1 MEKKELRRIVAERKR
16 QRSEEELLGL
26 SLSAAKSLLAN
37 PHVRSAHTVLLYY
50 SMKGETDTHRLV
62 DELYRRGLEVLLPKV
77 VGDGIMTLIS
87 YTGNDCLKPSGKF
100 HILEPEG
107 EPFTDYG
114 KIDVA
119 IVPGIAFTRD
129 GKRLGR
135 GGGYYDRLLPLL
147 PHSWKIG
154 LCFPFQVFDDIPTE
168 PLDIMVD
175 EIVC

>member
-1 MEKKELRRIVAERKR
+1 MDKKELRRIVAERKR
-16 QRSEEELLGL
+16 QRSEQELLGL
-26 SLSAAKSLLAN
+26 SLSAARAVLGN
-37 PHVRSAHTVLLYY
+37 PHVGSARTVLLYY
-50 SMKGETDTHRLV
+50 SMKGEADTHGLV

-77 VGDGIMTLIS
+77 VGDGSMTFIP
-87 YTGNDCLKPSGKF
+87 YTGKDSLKPSGKF

-119 IVPGIAFTRD
+119 IVPGVAFTRD

-147 PHSWKIG
+147 SHAWKIG
-154 LCFPFQVFDDIPTE
+154 FCFPFQVFDDIPTE
-168 PLDIMVD
+168 PFDIMMD